1 MFLFG
6 FHFAPAVSLEIVR
19 YEESIREIYQEH
31 LSVRQD
37 GHGHG
42 HGHVVVIDHVSTH
55 NNFMIL
61 SSPTLSKRQ
70 PKLKL
75 SWLSDRRA
83 LP

>member
-6 FHFAPAVSLEIVR
+6 FHFAPAVSLEIVC

-42 HGHVVVIDHVSTH
+42 HVVVIDHVSTQ
-55 NNFMIL
+55 L
-61 SSPTLSKRQ
+61 TTTS
-70 PKLKL
+70 
-75 SWLSDRRA
+75 
-83 LP
+83 